1 MVHPLLQWNR
11 VYVAAG
17 DVNGRSCSTT
27 YAIKSGYEA
36 TDRIGIQS
44 IPGKHT
50 EATTSLLS
58 AVSALSSHSLQVNRI
73 GVKMERSLVVDLS
86 RGLLLLLTKQD
97 SRLLRQFPLTQLIQ
111 LERSE
116 SELDQVN
123 LVFTSQG
130 VPTEEEETLGSLE
143 VVLRVKFQNDL
154 RLKDFV
160 SQIMA
165 SQKQLSTAYEG
176 ECIRIYIPVRGKGNN
191 KFKGIHTCFR
201 NILPGCV
208 CWLYTIVHI
217 VQLL

>member
-1 MVHPLLQWNR
+1 
-11 VYVAAG
+11 
-17 DVNGRSCSTT
+17 
-27 YAIKSGYEA
+27 
-36 TDRIGIQS
+36 
-44 IPGKHT
+44 
-50 EATTSLLS
+50 
-58 AVSALSSHSLQVNRI
+58 
-73 GVKMERSLVVDLS
+73 MERSLVVDLS

-160 SQIMA
+160 AQIMA

-176 ECIRIYIPVRGKGNN
+176 ECIRIFIRVRGKGDN
-191 KFKGIHTCFR
+191 KFGIHTCFR
-201 NILPGCV
+201 SILPGCV